1 MGWVEMIAWP
11 GRPAAPAASTAAQRF
26 QHEIDVPICPSLSF
40 SWVIGAKGKHASF
53 ADAQEHGCE
62 LSSVN
67 A

>member
-1 MGWVEMIAWP
+1 M
-11 GRPAAPAASTAAQRF
+11 
-26 QHEIDVPICPSLSF
+26 EIDVPICPSLSF

-53 ADAQEHGCE
+53 ADAQEHGRE